1 MTTAEGDG
9 EARSITG
16 INVTP
21 LVDVTLVLLIV
32 FLVTAKTI
40 VSQGIV
46 VQVPQGATPTVVQ
59 STLVVTIEP
68 TGAMSVDGRPIA
80 NASELVR
87 EALIAKARDHDVKA
101 VIRASSSATH
111 GHVVAAMDALRQ
123 ADVQKIAFAVEK
135 KN

>member
-9 EARSITG
+9 DARSITG

-40 VSQGIV
+40 VSQGIP
-46 VQVPQGATPTVVQ
+46 VQVPQGATPTAVQ

-68 TGAMSVDGRPIA
+68 SGAMSVDGRPIA
-80 NASELVR
+80 DANALLR
-87 EALIAKARDHDVKA
+87 EALAAKARDREVKA
-101 VIRASSSATH
+101 VIRASSSASH
-111 GHVVAAMDALRQ
+111 GHVVTAMDALRQ
-123 ADVQKIAFAVEK
+123 ADVTKIAFAVEK
-135 KN
+135 K